1 MLKYEQSTLYQD
13 KSKGNNWYVY
23 VTVPLELRPFL
34 KNQKQFKKSTKT
46 TDIRI
51 AKDRQR
57 EIEAL
62 IYLKLDEAN
71 SGNHPLAEVANKLQ
85 ELIFKTIK
93 YPSSDW
99 FDPAIRMNSYNGLRD
114 EAKRILGLGTGDK
127 QKITHLDAE
136 GNEITIEQY
145 MRNEERFKSLLENGG
160 ATLDSTSR
168 ILADLQES
176 LNRGAEH
183 NKFPKHSGSKQY
195 HKQELDNF
203 VAMDGNL
210 IPGTNK
216 LHTYDENDKLVQ
228 SVVWE
233 EKEGSTYIGETEYSY
248 SIAPTVSQLIFE
260 FETDFAKVSSEKFA
274 PKKRSITFREAMEN
288 YFNSSRFEKVSR
300 IKTQTDYKSRAEK
313 FLEWAGNITLED
325 IDLKLGSDFVE
336 ALCKRD
342 SKLCKGGASDA
353 IVKKFMTPLKN
364 VFQFALEQGHIKN
377 KPWQDLKI
385 AGKGREPVD
394 RLTFSDFDM
403 KELFKLE
410 MPEEDRLA
418 LSIMA
423 STGCRLDECALLE
436 WDDIKEQE
444 QEGELVQFIDL
455 NRINAILKN
464 KSARRHLPIIPQ
476 VWAMIPERGTI
487 LNEVEP
493 ERIFTY
499 KKDKD
504 GKAQN
509 KASRRNMKHV
519 RKITEDKRYTIHS
532 LRHKFISLCRGS
544 GMDSELRNYIVG
556 QNLGKKNVGANY
568 GEEHQIKLKLDNMAK
583 IDWSFLTPTD

>member
-23 VTVPLELRPFL
+23 VTVPLELRPLL
-34 KNQKQFKKSTKT
+34 KNQKQLKKSTKT
-46 TDIRI
+46 TDSRI

-71 SGNHPLAEVANKLQ
+71 SGNHPLVEVADKLQ
-85 ELIFKTIK
+85 ELIFRRIK

-114 EAKRILGLGTGDK
+114 DAKRILGLGTGK
-127 QKITHLDAE
+127 GQKDTYTDSAGDLITEDEFFNRIDL
-136 GNEITIEQY
+136 GIFITEPDGKNQY
-145 MRNEERFKSLLENGG
+145 RKLENFQKRTGEWISADKSQDLEISQG
-160 ATLDSTSR
+160 VVVKQPYR
-168 ILADLQES
+168 I
-176 LNRGAEH
+176 H
-183 NKFPKHSGSKQY
+183 
-195 HKQELDNF
+195 
-203 VAMDGNL
+203 
-210 IPGTNK
+210 I
-216 LHTYDENDKLVQ
+216 YDKDDKLIATHAT
-228 SVVWE
+228 E
-233 EKEGSTYIGETEYSY
+233 EKDESTYIGETQYSH

-260 FETDFAKVSSEKFA
+260 FETEFAKVSSEKFA
-274 PKKRSITFREAMEN
+274 PKKRSITFREAMDN
-288 YFNSSRFEKVSR
+288 YFNSSSFEKVSR

-313 FLEWAGNITLED
+313 FLKWAGNITLED
-325 IDLKLGSDFVE
+325 IDIKLGSDFVE

-385 AGKGREPVD
+385 AGKGREPEQ
-394 RLTFSDFDM
+394 RLTFSDFHM

-410 MPEEDRLA
+410 MPDEDRLA

-444 QEGELVQFIDL
+444 QEGELVQFVDL

-464 KSARRHLPIIPQ
+464 KSAQRHLPIIPQ
-476 VWAMIPERGTI
+476 VWAMFPKRGTI
-487 LNEVEP
+487 LNEAEP

-544 GMDSELRNYIVG
+544 GMDTELRNYIVG
-556 QNLGKKNVGANY
+556 QDIGKKNIGANY
-568 GEEHQIKLKLDNMAK
+568 GEEHHIKLKLDNMAK

>member
-23 VTVPLELRPFL
+23 VTVPLELRPLL
-34 KNQKQFKKSTKT
+34 KNQKQLKKSTKT
-46 TDIRI
+46 TDSRI

-71 SGNHPLAEVANKLQ
+71 SGNHPLVEVADKLQ
-85 ELIFKTIK
+85 ELIFKRIK

-114 EAKRILGLGTGDK
+114 DAKRILGLGTGK
-127 QKITHLDAE
+127 GQKDTYTDSAGDLITEDEFFNRIDL
-136 GNEITIEQY
+136 GIFITEPDGKNQY
-145 MRNEERFKSLLENGG
+145 RKLENFQKR
-160 ATLDSTSR
+160 TSEWISADKSQDLEISQGVVVKQPYR
-168 ILADLQES
+168 I
-176 LNRGAEH
+176 H
-183 NKFPKHSGSKQY
+183 
-195 HKQELDNF
+195 
-203 VAMDGNL
+203 
-210 IPGTNK
+210 I
-216 LHTYDENDKLVQ
+216 YDKDDKLIATHTT
-228 SVVWE
+228 E
-233 EKEGSTYIGETEYSY
+233 EKDESTYIGETQYSQR
-248 SIAPTVSQLIFE
+248 IAPTVSQLIFE
-260 FETDFAKVSSEKFA
+260 FETEFAKVSSEKFA
-274 PKKRSITFREAMEN
+274 PKKRSITFREAMDN
-288 YFNSSRFEKVSR
+288 YFNSSSFEKVSR

-313 FLEWAGNITLED
+313 FLKWAGNITLED
-325 IDLKLGSDFVE
+325 IDIKLGSDFVE

-364 VFQFALEQGHIKN
+364 VFQFALEQGHIKS

-385 AGKGREPVD
+385 AGKGREPEQ
-394 RLTFSDFDM
+394 RLTFSDFHM

-410 MPEEDRLA
+410 MPDEDRLA

-444 QEGELVQFIDL
+444 QEGELVQFVDL

-464 KSARRHLPIIPQ
+464 KSAQRHLPIIPQ
-476 VWAMIPERGTI
+476 VWAMFPKRGTI
-487 LNEVEP
+487 LNKAEP

-544 GMDSELRNYIVG
+544 GMDTELRNYIVG
-556 QNLGKKNVGANY
+556 QDIGKKNIGANY
-568 GEEHQIKLKLDNMAK
+568 GEEHHIKLKLDNMAK

>member
-1 MLKYEQSTLYQD
+1 MKYEQSTLYQD

-23 VTVPLELRPFL
+23 VTVPLELRPLL
-34 KNQKQFKKSTKT
+34 KNQKQKKKSTKT

-57 EIEAL
+57 EIEAK
-62 IYLKLDEAN
+62 IYQELDEAN
-71 SGNHPLAEVANKLQ
+71 SGNHPLVEVANKLQ

-145 MRNEERFKSLLENGG
+145 TRNEERFKSLLEKGG

-203 VAMDGNL
+203 VAIDGNFL
-210 IPGTNK
+210 PGTNK

-233 EKEGSTYIGETEYSY
+233 EKDGSTYIGETEYSH

-260 FETDFAKVSSEKFA
+260 FETEFAKVSSEKFA

-300 IKTQTDYKSRAEK
+300 IKTQTDYRSRAEK

-336 ALCKRD
+336 ALCKKD

-353 IVKKFMTPLKN
+353 ILKKFMTPLKN
-364 VFQFALEQGHIKN
+364 VFKFALEQGHIKN
-377 KPWQDLKI
+377 KPWQDLELEKR
-385 AGKGREPVD
+385 GRPPVD